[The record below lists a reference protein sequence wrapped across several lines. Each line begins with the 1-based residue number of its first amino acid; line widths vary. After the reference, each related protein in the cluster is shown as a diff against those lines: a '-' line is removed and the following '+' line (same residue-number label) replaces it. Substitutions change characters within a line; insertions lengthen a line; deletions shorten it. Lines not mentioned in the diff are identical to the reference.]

1 MHVSLVVNGINLTYK
16 QVLTSLCIVGV
27 KSLLAGQQQA
37 AVTVAVE
44 GLMDA
49 KANADPDAF
58 ITFDPKVACLDHVL
72 HKFDHAIATEH
83 SYGDATATLY

>member
-1 MHVSLVVNGINLTYK
+1 MHTREHEP
-16 QVLTSLCIVGV
+16 VLSSFCLAGV

-49 KANADPDAF
+49 KANADPEAF
-58 ITFDPKVACLDHVL
+58 VTFDPKVSPLRHVNMLMQFQFDL
-72 HKFDHAIATEH
+72 HIPCTLL
-83 SYGDATATLY
+83 SY